1 MNTGGDRTA
10 REETKPV
17 NNAAADYSHT
27 GFSAKWTEMVKTI
40 HRPLLKGMQSVTSK
54 AAYNPQRTILA
65 VVVLSALLFVGGLFT
80 NFEVATDDDTVWT
93 PAGARPVSHGK
104 WIDNESGFPEDARD
118 FLLIFHSDGNN
129 VIGQDQVGRIF
140 QALDA
145 VRALEG
151 YDTVCANSTYTSR
164 SGESTCEITGVTNF
178 WNDTVSIYAEQVQSD
193 NEAIETL
200 SAEYYPDGTPVAEL
214 NIMGYPVRDSSGLLT
229 SAQMFTVII
238 SLPESDASEK
248 FESKALDIILDIRKA
263 WKAEVGNSFKVEVAA
278 ERSFEDE

>member
-54 AAYNPQRTILA
+54 AAYNPRRTILA

-104 WIDNESGFPEDARD
+104 WIDNE
-118 FLLIFHSDGNN
+118 
-129 VIGQDQVGRIF
+129 
-140 QALDA
+140 
-145 VRALEG
+145 
-151 YDTVCANSTYTSR
+151 TVCANSTYTSR